1 MSAFC
6 TGCGAQLSAGQK
18 FCTKCGA
25 PVLDSNPPVAI
36 GKTQPPAPGGDSA
49 TPSAAPASGIGKRR
63 AILVAGLVLGGVVL
77 AAALVMIGPKVPP
90 SPPKQSTAA
99 APPKTSPPPKAAPPV
114 AAPPAT
120 PSATVAAPLAGPPT
134 SAITAARWASY
145 VNFRYGVIVDYPA
158 DLFEIQPP
166 PPDNAG
172 RDFTAASAGA
182 RFFVYSHANALS
194 FSVEELQAE
203 DVLDIG
209 DGMAVK
215 NNGADWYQVTATK
228 GTDTILRR
236 VVLSEGG
243 AMVHRLEIAYPKAA
257 AAAFEPIVARM
268 IKSFRVDP
276 TIPEKA
282 ANAAGSPASPVAT
295 KPETKQSEAKQPE
308 VKVPEAKTPDASKPA
323 WRRFD
328 SIGMGM
334 RLPGY
339 SGKAGMSAEVPASW
353 TYSSSTNSDR
363 PEPNV
368 IDFQGSEAAGDDVL
382 HVLFRAERHSPKATL
397 ASEAKKVKTQ
407 LAEGADNYRLVSERT
422 TQVASRPA
430 IVFSVQ
436 FAGSDSPDLLR
447 EDVAIVDAGQA
458 FYFVTFGAPDTRY
471 AASSNV
477 FTHVLETIGFAE

>member
-6 TGCGAQLSAGQK
+6 TGCGVQLSAGQK

-36 GKTQPPAPGGDSA
+36 GKTQPPAPGVDSA
-49 TPSAAPASGIGKRR
+49 TPSTAPASGIGKRR
-63 AILVAGLVLGGVVL
+63 AILVAGLVLGGAVL

-114 AAPPAT
+114 AAPPAI
-120 PSATVAAPLAGPPT
+120 PSATVAAPPAPPPT

-209 DGMAVK
+209 DAAAVRSR
-215 NNGADWYQVTATK
+215 GTDWYQVVATK
-228 GTDTILRR
+228 DANTIVRR
-236 VVLSEGG
+236 VLLSEGG
-243 AMVHRLEIAYPKAA
+243 EMVHRLEIAYPKAA
-257 AAAFEPIVARM
+257 AAAFEPVVAQM
-268 IKSFRVDP
+268 IRSFRVDP
-276 TIPEKA
+276 TIPVKA

-339 SGKAGMSAEVPASW
+339 SGKAGVSAEVPAKW
-353 TYSSSTNSDR
+353 AYSASANSAM

-368 IDFQGSEAAGDDVL
+368 LDFQGLEADGEDVL
-382 HVLFRAERHSPKATL
+382 HVTFRAERRSAKATL
-397 ASEAKKVKTQ
+397 ASAAKIYKTR
-407 LAEGADNYRLVSERT
+407 LSEGADNYRLLSERT
-422 TQVASRPA
+422 TQIALRPA
-430 IVFSVQ
+430 IVFSMQ
-436 FAGSDSPDLLR
+436 FSGSDSPDLLR
-447 EDVAIVDAGQA
+447 EDVAIIDAGQV